1 MKEYSTWEFLIYNVL
16 RSASII
22 FMAYPFMRDSGRFS
36 RRVTAHLFV
45 LMEVLWVAIA
55 HIGQMPFFRTMGFAM
70 KIELAQTVML
80 VLILFIALKER
91 PGKVLFVFFV
101 LYTLGSFI
109 SLFAKFIEIQWD
121 RDMAWNGYRW
131 TASVTILIA
140 IVIILIPATVF
151 IHKDFRAVMGKEGDD
166 SLWRYLWFIPFA
178 FYLFWLQSFYSS
190 ESSTLEYASKPTN
203 ILFIFSIDVSVVFI
217 FHMIVRLVL
226 DHNSLMKERAV
237 NHTLEMQV
245 MEYANLSARI
255 AEVRR
260 SRHDLRHH
268 IAVLETIAENMDKQ
282 ELLNYIDEFRVV
294 HRLDDPLVYCE
305 NMTANAVIAYFS
317 QVAATQDTKY
327 TAEFS
332 MPEEVGINRN
342 DISVLF
348 GNLLE
353 NAIEASVKLPVEKR
367 FVEIKGGMI
376 NEGVLAFTVE
386 NTYLSEPK
394 RRERRFNS
402 SKHEGLG
409 IGTESVCDIVE
420 RYDGKICFD
429 TNGDRFCVSV
439 MMYTKSSAENEEE
452 SDLPEK
458 EDTSSP
464 E

>member
-1 MKEYSTWEFLIYNVL
+1 MKEYSEWEFLIYNVL
-16 RSASII
+16 RSASLI
-22 FMAYPFMRDSGRFS
+22 FLAYPFMRDSGRFS
-36 RRVTAHLFV
+36 RKVTVHLFV

-55 HIGQMPFFRTMGFAM
+55 QIGQFPFFRTMGFAV
-70 KIELAQTVML
+70 KIELVQTVML
-80 VLILFIALKER
+80 VGILILALKER

-101 LYTLGSFI
+101 LYSLGSFI

-121 RDMAWNGYRW
+121 REMAWNGYRW

-140 IVIILIPATVF
+140 VALILVPATIF
-151 IHKDFRAVMGKEGDD
+151 IHKDFQAVMGKEGDD

-178 FYLFWLQSFYSS
+178 FYLFWLQSFYNS
-190 ESSTLEYASKPTN
+190 ESSTLEYASKPSN
-203 ILFIFSIDVSVVFI
+203 ILFIFSIEVSVVFI

-226 DHNSLMKERAV
+226 DHNSLMKERSV

-245 MEYANLSARI
+245 MEYENLSARI

-268 IAVLETIAENMDKQ
+268 IAVLETIAEDMDRQ

-294 HRLDDPLVYCE
+294 HRLNDPLVYCE

-317 QVAATQDTKY
+317 QVAATQEIKY
-327 TAEFS
+327 SVEFS
-332 MPEEVGINRN
+332 LPEKVGINRN

-353 NAIEASVKLPVEKR
+353 NATEAAVKLPEGKR

-386 NTYLSEPK
+386 NTYLSQPQ
-394 RRERRFNS
+394 RTERRFNS

-439 MMYTKSSAENEEE
+439 MMYTKSLS
-452 SDLPEK
+452 
-458 EDTSSP
+458 EDEADNT
-464 E
+464 

>member
-1 MKEYSTWEFLIYNVL
+1 MKEYSVWEFLIYNIL

-36 RRVTAHLFV
+36 RRVTASLFV

-55 HIGQMPFFRTMGFAM
+55 QIGQMPFFQTMGFAM

-80 VLILFIALKER
+80 IAILFVALKER

-109 SLFAKFIEIQWD
+109 SLVAKFIEIQWD

-131 TASVTILIA
+131 TASVTILIT
-140 IVIILIPATVF
+140 IVVILIPATIF

-178 FYLFWLQSFYSS
+178 FYLFWMQSFYSS
-190 ESSTLEYASKPTN
+190 ESSTLEYASKPAN

-245 MEYANLSARI
+245 MEYENLSARI

-268 IAVLETIAENMDKQ
+268 IAVLETIAESMDRQ

-294 HRLDDPLVYCE
+294 HRLDDPLIYCE

-317 QVAATQDTKY
+317 QVAVTQNTKY
-327 TAEFS
+327 TVEFS
-332 MPEEVGINRN
+332 LPDKVGISRN

-353 NAIEASVKLPVEKR
+353 NAIEAAVKLPEEKR
-367 FVEIKGGMI
+367 LVEIKGGLI

-386 NTYLSEPK
+386 NTFLSAPK

-402 SKHEGLG
+402 TKHEGLG
-409 IGTESVCDIVE
+409 IGTESVRDIVE
-420 RYDGKICFD
+420 RYDGKILFE
-429 TNGDRFCVSV
+429 TNGDRFCASV
-439 MMYTKSSAENEEE
+439 MMYMKSSAEDETDDNEAEQN
-452 SDLPEK
+452 DQ
-458 EDTSSP
+458 
-464 E
+464 